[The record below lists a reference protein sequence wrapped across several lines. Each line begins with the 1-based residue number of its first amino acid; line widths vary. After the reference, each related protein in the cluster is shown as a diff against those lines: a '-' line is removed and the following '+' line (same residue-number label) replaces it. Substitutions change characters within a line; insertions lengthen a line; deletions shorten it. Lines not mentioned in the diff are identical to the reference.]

1 MGLLVQVLYAIALLT
16 FPVACL
22 LLHLWLRNRASAL
35 LLSALGANAL
45 WIGWAQSALTQYWV
59 QPVPIADSGTGIN
72 AATVLGRLDEFEH
85 ARQTL
90 AACDA
95 VLLLLLGASLLLT
108 VRSIKS
114 PLHPKE

>member
-22 LLHLWLRNRASAL
+22 LLHLRLRNRASAL

-95 VLLLLLGASLLLT
+95 GDLCGAVPNCGQCAVTACKRL
-108 VRSIKS
+108 RDR
-114 PLHPKE
+114 